1 MAEPIEAPTT
11 TQVRRLI
18 ADQVPVLAGETVR
31 PLTTPGTTNTIYRVG
46 CHHVA
51 RFPQSRDDPDSAAED
66 LRKELRS
73 IGEFH
78 RATSVPSPRPVH
90 LGEPAHGYS
99 LHWSVL
105 TWLPGL
111 TADPHSHATNLV
123 LARDLARLIQE
134 LRDAGTAGAACSGTG
149 RGGRLSDHDDWVELC
164 IKKSW
169 GLLDTGALTAAW
181 SRMRQLTNRDDDVM
195 SHTDLIPAN
204 LIVTDGHLAGVL
216 DSGGYQPADP
226 ALDLVCAWHLFDEP
240 ARTVLR
246 TALKADEELWAR
258 AEAWAFQQAVGLVWY
273 YNESNPHMADL
284 GRTTLSRI
292 LAHGG

>member
-1 MAEPIEAPTT
+1 M
-11 TQVRRLI
+11 
-18 ADQVPVLAGETVR
+18 LAGETVR
-31 PLTTPGTTNTIYRVG
+31 PLTSSGTTNTIYRVG
-46 CHHVA
+46 SHHVA
-51 RFPQSRDDPDSAAED
+51 RFPQRRDDSDSAAEAV
-66 LRKELRS
+66 RKERRS

-99 LHWSVL
+99 SYWTVL
-105 TWLPGL
+105 TWLPGA
-111 TADPHSHATNLV
+111 TADPHSHAANLV
-123 LARDLARLIQE
+123 LARDLACLIQE
-134 LRDAGTAGAACSGTG
+134 LRDAGTAGAAFSGAG
-149 RGGRLSDHDDWVELC
+149 RGGRLSDHDDWVDLC
-164 IKKSW
+164 IQKSW

-195 SHTDLIPAN
+195 SHTDLIPGN

-216 DSGGYQPADP
+216 DTGGYHPADP

-240 ARTVLR
+240 VRTVLR

-258 AEAWAFQQAVGLVWY
+258 VEAWAFQQAVGLVWF

-292 LAHGG
+292 LAQGG